1 MTLCD
6 GLGDCTVTELISL
19 LIVCC
24 FLHSDL
30 CISLCCL
37 FVVLFFLV
45 VRRIYPR
52 ELFLWVEF
60 PAEVILTLNPSDP
73 LVLADC
79 RNLDRSAHCWRSRTK
94 PGELYGHV
102 YHELR

>member
-1 MTLCD
+1 MPLCD
-6 GLGDCTVTELISL
+6 GWGEWTVTELLSL
-19 LIVCC
+19 LIGGCV
-24 FLHSDL
+24 LNSDI
-30 CISLCCL
+30 CILLSCL
-37 FVVLFFLV
+37 FLVLFFLV

-60 PAEVILTLNPSDP
+60 PAEVILTLNPSEP